1 MIQDISM
8 ILKMRKVKKKEEE
21 GQKDLKIKKLL

>member
-8 ILKMRKVKKKEEE
+8 ILKMLKVKKKEEE